1 MPHSSSPSRPP
12 SSSRLFGSTRPPAAS
27 RLLTVSVAALA
38 VLGLAACAAPEA
50 NPEPDAAAR
59 PHGYVE
65 GATEE
70 TEPQLHFATV
80 DASGRLALLDLLS
93 ESSSDI
99 TTLSGTTGIA
109 TDGRFVFASSPA
121 GLTIVDTGVW
131 TVDHEDHSHY
141 YRAEPSVLGTLEG
154 GGPATVVG
162 GASRTG
168 VWFGKTGTGVVLDS
182 GALGTGTI
190 EELARIEG
198 EPHDGAIV
206 PLGDRLL
213 VTDAAGSVR
222 VHDADGDPLDT
233 VADCSGFS
241 GTIATRVGRILVCE
255 QGVLLA
261 TETASTGT
269 ASTETAGTETANTGI
284 AFETIA
290 YPEGVAAEQRA
301 TEFRGRPG
309 RPTVAAVAGTTG
321 AWLLDTRERTWT
333 LLPTEA
339 PLLLVAAADDR
350 DGNVVAL
357 AADGRVLVLD
367 PVSGATVAA
376 TGPLLADTVAAASA
390 DPALLAGLE
399 LTVDSTRAYLNAPV
413 EGLVYEIDYADGARV
428 ARTFAVAGSPLLL
441 AETGR

>member
-1 MPHSSSPSRPP
+1 MPHSSSPSRPLR
-12 SSSRLFGSTRPPAAS
+12 SSRLFGSTRPPAAS

-70 TEPQLHFATV
+70 TEPQLHLATV
-80 DASGRLALLDLLS
+80 DAGGRLALLDLLS

-168 VWFGKTGTGVVLDS
+168 VWFGETGTGVVLDS

-190 EELARIEG
+190 GELARIEG

-261 TETASTGT
+261 
-269 ASTETAGTETANTGI
+269 TETANTGI

>member
-12 SSSRLFGSTRPPAAS
+12 SSSRLFGSTRPPAPS
-27 RLLTVSVAALA
+27 RLLTVSVSALA

-70 TEPQLHFATV
+70 TEPQLHLATV
-80 DASGRLALLDLLS
+80 DAGGRLALLDLLS

-141 YRAEPSVLGTLEG
+141 YRAAPSVLGTLEG

-233 VADCSGFS
+233 VADCAGFS
-241 GTIATRVGRILVCE
+241 GTITTRVGRVLGCE
-255 QGVLLA
+255 QGALLA
-261 TETASTGT
+261 TETAG
-269 ASTETAGTETANTGI
+269 TGI

-309 RPTVAAVAGTTG
+309 RPTVAAVAGSTG

-390 DPALLAGLE
+390 DPALLDGLE